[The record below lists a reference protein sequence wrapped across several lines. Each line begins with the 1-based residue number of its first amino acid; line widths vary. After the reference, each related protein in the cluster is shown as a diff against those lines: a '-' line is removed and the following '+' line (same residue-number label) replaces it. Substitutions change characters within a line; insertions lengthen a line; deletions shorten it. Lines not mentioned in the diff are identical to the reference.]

1 MESSEYKVQLSE
13 EDWQK
18 KLTQKQFLVLRK
30 GETDAPF
37 TGEYVNFHEDG
48 LFTCAACG
56 SELFSSGDKYDSRSG
71 WPSFTKPVAENKI
84 KLRKDTSHDMIRT
97 EALCGSCGSHLG
109 HLFDDGP
116 GVEGQRWCINSTS
129 LEFNNKNT

>member
-48 LFTCAACG
+48 L
-56 SELFSSGDKYDSRSG
+56 
-71 WPSFTKPVAENKI
+71 
-84 KLRKDTSHDMIRT
+84 
-97 EALCGSCGSHLG
+97 
-109 HLFDDGP
+109 
-116 GVEGQRWCINSTS
+116 
-129 LEFNNKNT
+129 